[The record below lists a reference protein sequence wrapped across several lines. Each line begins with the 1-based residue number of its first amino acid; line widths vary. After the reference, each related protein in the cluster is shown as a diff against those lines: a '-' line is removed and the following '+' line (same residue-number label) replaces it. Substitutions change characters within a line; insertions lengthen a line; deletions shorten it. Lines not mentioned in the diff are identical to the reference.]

1 MRDRR
6 ADRGGRGFTRK
17 VDTRP
22 AQKVFLIVCEGA
34 KTEPNYFRGFK
45 VAGNVLDVRGVGD
58 NTLSLVEQAAKFKE
72 RGEYDQTWCVFDRD
86 SFPADR
92 FNRALDL
99 ARRLGM
105 RVAYSN
111 EAFELWYLLHF
122 AYHDCSRVWSNTS
135 LIRFRNSIPKI
146 NSLYSEASIFPR
158 RMSAAFI
165 RKLSSWESFI
175 FSIFISLYSSV
186 LVNTLVSNHAFRP
199 RTLAW
204 PIPVTA

>member
-6 ADRGGRGFTRK
+6 ASRGGRGFTTRK

-45 VAGNVLDVRGVGD
+45 VAGDVLDVRGIGD
-58 NTLSLVEQAAKFKE
+58 NTLSLVQQAAALKE
-72 RGEYDQTWCVFDRD
+72 QGEYDQTWCVFDRD

-92 FNRALDL
+92 FNRALEL
-99 ARRLGM
+99 ARHQGM

-122 AYHDCSRVWSNTS
+122 AYHDAATARADYGDRLSRHLGSRYAKNRDDIFDLLESRQPDAVRNTEQ
-135 LIRFRNSIPKI
+135 LMAQYPAPDP
-146 NSLYSEASIFPR
+146 EADNPSTTVHLLVAELNRYR
-158 RMSAAFI
+158 R
-165 RKLSSWESFI
+165 
-175 FSIFISLYSSV
+175 
-186 LVNTLVSNHAFRP
+186 P
-199 RTLAW
+199 
-204 PIPVTA
+204 